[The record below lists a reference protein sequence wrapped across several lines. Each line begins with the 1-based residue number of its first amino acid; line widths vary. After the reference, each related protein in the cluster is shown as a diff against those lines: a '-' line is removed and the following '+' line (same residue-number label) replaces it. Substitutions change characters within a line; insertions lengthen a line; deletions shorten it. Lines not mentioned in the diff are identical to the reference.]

1 MFKMKGE
8 VRTCKKKYP
17 TLFLEAVPDLQMAL
31 DLVVGEAVDIH
42 ELPDLLGRRH
52 CMNVCAYVSIF
63 TSQLVRL
70 IVIIN

>member
-1 MFKMKGE
+1 MTDDLQKI
-8 VRTCKKKYP
+8 KKNP
-17 TLFLEAVPDLQMAL
+17 LFFFFEAAPDLQMAL

-70 IVIIN
+70 INCYY